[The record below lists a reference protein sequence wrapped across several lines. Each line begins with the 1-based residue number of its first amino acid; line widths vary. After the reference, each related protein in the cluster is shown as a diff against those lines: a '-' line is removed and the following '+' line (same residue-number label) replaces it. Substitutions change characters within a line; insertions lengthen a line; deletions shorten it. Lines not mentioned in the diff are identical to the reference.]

1 MSVLLF
7 RLESLLTLFQNLASV
22 DSYRYDEA
30 WELPAAD
37 AITEYSKD
45 DRATPSTV
53 LIDLRKPDDFI
64 SSNVPGSYNL
74 PLQSL
79 NSSTS
84 SPFFDATIL
93 ERQWKELNA
102 MFSDNTIS
110 AYDLSDKNVGVICY
124 DGDTARVATSV
135 LRAKGIAASSIKGG
149 FQALVDQLPNLQK
162 QNSLSFEQWAK
173 TPDVEARGLEPDSI
187 SSDPASRRE
196 VVVNAL

>member
-1 MSVLLF
+1 
-7 RLESLLTLFQNLASV
+7 
-22 DSYRYDEA
+22 
-30 WELPAAD
+30 
-37 AITEYSKD
+37 
-45 DRATPSTV
+45 
-53 LIDLRKPDDFI
+53 
-64 SSNVPGSYNL
+64 
-74 PLQSL
+74 
-79 NSSTS
+79 
-84 SPFFDATIL
+84 L